1 MDYAAL
7 QEKMV
12 AEQLMRRGINDPRV
26 LDVMRRVPRHEFV
39 PEEFRGLSYAD
50 HPITIGHGQT
60 ISQPYIVAL
69 MTQTLELK
77 KEDVVLE
84 IGTGCGYQ
92 TAVLAE
98 LCREVFSIERIASL
112 AHEAKAVLHK
122 LGYQNIKIKV
132 ADGSLGWQEKMAFD
146 AIIVTAAA
154 PDANTPF
161 PKELKDGG
169 RMVIPIGDR
178 YHQTLFRFTKK
189 DDRLVSQEVCQCVFV
204 PLIGQFGWRG

>member
-1 MDYAAL
+1 MDYATL

-12 AEQLMRRGINDPRV
+12 AEQLMRRGITDPRV

-39 PEEFRGLSYAD
+39 PEEFRDLACED
-50 HPITIGHGQT
+50 HPITIGYGQT

-69 MTQTLELK
+69 MTQTLELR

-122 LGYQNIKIKV
+122 LGYRNIKIKV
-132 ADGSLGWQEKMAFD
+132 ADGSLGWQEGMTFD
-146 AIIVTAAA
+146 AIVVTAAA
-154 PDANTPF
+154 PDASMPF
-161 PKELKDGG
+161 QKELKDEG

-178 YHQTLFRFTKK
+178 YHQTLFRFTRNE
-189 DDRLVSQEVCQCVFV
+189 DQLVSQAVCQCVFV
-204 PLIGQFGWRG
+204 PLIGQFGWSN